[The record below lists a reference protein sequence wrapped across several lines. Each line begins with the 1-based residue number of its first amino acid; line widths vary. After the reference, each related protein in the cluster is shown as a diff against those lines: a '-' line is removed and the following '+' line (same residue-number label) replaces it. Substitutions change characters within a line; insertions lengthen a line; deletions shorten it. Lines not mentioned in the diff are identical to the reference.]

1 MCKLCGAYE
10 AATGE
15 KASGQ
20 NENDVVKLAYQIF
33 YNNHKKKFTLE
44 HTWKELRN
52 NQRWCDLATAE
63 KEVSSKK
70 RKCEDG
76 ADLESSQATENKHP
90 PGVKA
95 AKASGKKKVVE
106 KNSLNEFQTMW
117 TIKQHDLAA
126 KERRCL
132 R

>member
-10 AATGE
+10 AATRE

-20 NENDVVKLAYQIF
+20 NENDVVKLAHQIF

-52 NQRWCDLATAE
+52 DQRWCDLATAK

-76 ADLESSQATENKHP
+76 ADSESSQETE
-90 PGVKA
+90 
-95 AKASGKKKVVE
+95 KKRPRV
-106 KNSLNEFQTMW
+106 
-117 TIKQHDLAA
+117 
-126 KERRCL
+126 
-132 R
+132 